1 MSPENVVS
9 FGRVRPFGADAGGGI
24 MRADKY
30 LCNLFIFGPNSPIGF
45 VDAWDPI
52 VRGSITGWNRD
63 FDAIE

>member
-45 VDAWDPI
+45 VDA
-52 VRGSITGWNRD
+52 
-63 FDAIE
+63 